1 MQTKQST
8 ETPANDTFKL
18 SDLSEQ
24 DLENLLAAKKKQKE
38 NQRETYKTLVVETVP
53 EVIAKLAEASEM
65 LSHAKMD
72 TFSRFKELLQLKNE
86 VFSVKKDDKP
96 TQQSHTFSDDKSSVT
111 IGYRVNEGWD
121 DTAATGIKKVTDFL
135 ESLAKDTN
143 SAALVKTVFNLLKQ
157 DSKGNLRASR
167 VVELQKLTSTFNNAE
182 FSDGV
187 NIIANAYT
195 PVRSVWFIE
204 ATTTNGIGEKV
215 SIPLSMSAVDFP
227 DGFTFDFFDNDS
239 K

>member
-1 MQTKQST
+1 MQTQQA
-8 ETPANDTFKL
+8 TPNDTFRL

-24 DLENLLAAKKKQKE
+24 DLENLLATKKQLKAAT
-38 NQRETYKTLVVETVP
+38 RDTYKSLVVETVP
-53 EVIAKLAEASEM
+53 TVIAKLLAASA
-65 LSHAKMD
+65 LLAQAKKE
-72 TFSRFKELLQLKNE
+72 TFAPFNELLQLKAE
-86 VFSVKKDDKP
+86 VFDSKKEDKN

-135 ESLAKDTN
+135 GSLAKDTN

-167 VVELQKLTSTFNNAE
+167 VVELQKLTSTFNDTE
-182 FSDGV
+182 FADGV

-204 ATTTNGIGEKV
+204 ATTTNHIGEKV
-215 SIPLSMSAVDFP
+215 SIPLSMSAVGFP
-227 DGFTFDFFDNDS
+227 DGFTFDFFDTDS